1 MAHRMI
7 REFGTALALL
17 VWCAVLLAGRVVW
30 THSLVYAFLAWNL
43 FLAGLPLVFAA
54 GLRVTDKRVALF
66 GLSAL
71 WLLFFPNAPYIL
83 TDLLHLQ
90 PRQNVPLWF
99 DLLLLLSAAGT
110 GLFLGLLSL
119 RHIHERLRAS
129 IGEKRAWLIIAAVL
143 FLSAFGVYLGRFA
156 RWNSWDVIAAPWAL
170 AWDIAR
176 RFLMPWHHI
185 RTWAMTLGF
194 GMLLLLAYVA
204 THVLTAPQTFKR
216 GDAV

>member
-7 REFGTALALL
+7 REFGTALVLLTWCAALL
-17 VWCAVLLAGRVVW
+17 ACRVCW
-30 THSLVYAFLAWNL
+30 TRSLVYAFLAWNL
-43 FLAGLPLVFAA
+43 FLAALPLLFAA
-54 GLRVTDKRVALF
+54 GMRVTRTRIALA
-66 GLSAL
+66 GLGAL

-83 TDLLHLQ
+83 TDLLHLKV
-90 PRQNVPLWF
+90 RQNVPLWY

-119 RHIHERLRAS
+119 RHVHERLREWL
-129 IGEKRAWLIIAAVL
+129 GGRRAWLIVAGVV

-176 RFLMPWHHI
+176 RVLMPWQHL
-185 RTWAMTLGF
+185 RTWAVTLGF
-194 GMLLLLAYVA
+194 GTLLLLAYVA
-204 THVLTAPQTFKR
+204 THVLTVPATLKR
-216 GDAV
+216 GEAA